1 MKQDRKTR
9 HPSEH
14 VTWDHS
20 AGEQDKPVSEAP
32 QPRSKVARISRAD
45 ADADDLFRLLP
56 PDTVWLG
63 G

>member
-1 MKQDRKTR
+1 MKQRRKTR
-9 HPSEH
+9 SPSKL

-20 AGEQDKPVSEAP
+20 AGEQDEPVSEVR
-32 QPRSKVARISRAD
+32 QPRSEVARISQAD
-45 ADADDLFRLLP
+45 ADTDDLFRLLP